1 VTVWFKTAQFWY
13 QPVTSQPRAATNI
26 IDIDLY
32 RVKDGGAWKID
43 QEQWQFAPG
52 GGPEG
57 QALNSPNLWA

>member
-57 QALNSPNLWA
+57 HSPKQP